1 MASSRTPRRKTR
13 RALRPVAASPA
24 AEALARVAAAAATL
38 APDATV
44 QIWRASSDGR
54 LSPAAAVRSGNASA
68 RRPRPA
74 APRALEAI
82 AAAVVASPGPV
93 VGRRGLTAF
102 AGLRLTRG
110 GRLLGVLAVTTRRRR
125 RFGDQAVALLRVC
138 GAQAATIL
146 EGSGA
151 ADGDSHRLRRL
162 QALSEI
168 GREIAQERD
177 SEALLALISRR
188 ATELLHGDSATVFL
202 VEPADGSLRPAASF
216 GADDWVRDV
225 VVAPGQ
231 GLCGAALLD
240 RKGVI
245 ANDYPSSPWA
255 IMPFRERD
263 WAVIAQPLQHG
274 EALYGV
280 ILVRRREVGHG
291 FTDDDLAAL
300 GDLAVQAAIAL
311 ASARRLE
318 LASARAERVA
328 AAAAIGQL
336 LAKTRDP
343 DRILDLIADKV
354 RDVLGARA
362 FGLFRPLPSGRLA
375 YVRGFGLDD
384 SFMAAHSLAPGE
396 GVVGRAAAERRTI
409 ETADLLR
416 DPAITLSA
424 LARARIEGVGS
435 RAILAAP
442 MLTPDAVLGVLAVYY
457 PVGFRVPA
465 DQVEFL
471 ELLASHGATALDSA
485 RLLAETERRQ
495 ASAETLAAVSQS
507 LASSL
512 DQGTV
517 ITLVVEAVCRLLGCD
532 GGALGLVR
540 PDGVVEI
547 AGRLGLGA
555 EQLRQARIEPGAG
568 LTGWVVTHGQPFWTN
583 DYGHDPRIKPVYA
596 DELREAGIVTMLG
609 VPVRLR
615 DETVGVLFGFHGR
628 AVQIAEQDVALASDL
643 ARMVAIAVANARLYQ
658 EASRREAEARAL
670 FEVGRL
676 IGGTLDAE
684 RVLDLIVE
692 KALELMRV
700 RACGLFRLE
709 ADATLRYARGAGLSR
724 RLVEG
729 LTVVLGEGAGG
740 RAIVERTPVWTRDVL
755 ADPGLRLSP
764 ATRELV
770 EQEGYHGV
778 LAVPILVQGTPFG
791 CLVAYWWEPHEPTP
805 GEIETL
811 ASLAALAAVAL
822 ENARL
827 YGETRRHA
835 ERLERLGQIN
845 RVVSA
850 SLEVD
855 DVLTQIAE
863 AAGSFFEAPLAVVWI
878 ADEGQCA
885 LVRRASHGE
894 PALLR
899 AMPRRLAY
907 GEAAAGWIAE
917 RREALI
923 DLDIATDPRVA
934 GRDLAL
940 ALGVRSFT
948 GFPLLLGDRLL
959 GVLALGRRG
968 EAALTETDLALLRA
982 LLGQAVIAIEN
993 ARLFEA
999 ATSAYHELETA
1010 QDQLV
1015 QTEKLRAL
1023 GEMASGVAHD
1033 FNNLL
1038 AAILGR
1044 VQLILR
1050 QITDPTLARW
1060 LQVIE
1065 QAALDGAQTVRQ
1077 IQEFT
1082 RVRRDQP
1089 TELVDPNR
1097 AVEDAL
1103 EMTRPR
1109 WHGASPAEGV
1119 QVRVETR
1126 LGPVPRVEGHPA
1138 ELREVLTNL
1147 ILNAL
1152 DALPEGGTLSLVTR
1166 AVGDQVEIV
1175 IADSGVGMP
1184 EAVRRR
1190 IFEPFFTT
1198 KGPRGTGLGLAMAYG
1213 IVTRH
1218 GGQIT
1223 VESEEGRGTEFTIR
1237 LPAARRGPIAPVP
1250 GVTLPPGRTA
1260 RILVIDDEPEVRD
1273 TLADILE
1280 AEGHQVVAASSGAEG
1295 LARLGEAGFDL
1306 LMTDLAMPAM
1316 SGWQVAEAVQARVPG
1331 LPVVLVTGWGVEVP
1345 ADQLRKGGVARVLT
1359 KPFRLD
1365 GVRELLAALLQGAS

>member
-1 MASSRTPRRKTR
+1 V
-13 RALRPVAASPA
+13 VAA
-24 AEALARVAAAAATL
+24 VATL

-44 QIWRASSDGR
+44 LVWRARPDGR
-54 LSPAAAVRSGNASA
+54 GLSLVIAGGPGAGGA
-68 RRPRPA
+68 RRPRRA
-74 APRALEAI
+74 APRVPAGL
-82 AAAVVASPGPV
+82 AAAVAASAEPV
-93 VGRRGLTAF
+93 VGRRGVTAF
-102 AGLRLTRG
+102 AGVRLGSGDRPVG
-110 GRLLGVLAVTTRRRR
+110 GLAVITRRRR
-125 RFGDQAVALLRVC
+125 RFPPPALALLRVC
-138 GAQAATIL
+138 GAQAAAVL
-146 EGSGA
+146 EGAPG
-151 ADGDSHRLRRL
+151 ADGESSRLRRL
-162 QALSEI
+162 QAVSEI

-177 SEALLALISRR
+177 SEALLGLISRR
-188 ATELLHGDSATVFL
+188 AAELLHGDSATVFL
-202 VEPADGSLRPAASF
+202 LEPAGGGLRPRASF
-216 GADDWVRDV
+216 GAADWLRDV
-225 VVAPGQ
+225 LVAPGE
-231 GLCGAALLD
+231 GVCGAALLG

-255 IMPFRERD
+255 ITPFRERD

-280 ILVRRREVGHG
+280 ILVRRSEVGRG
-291 FTDDDLAAL
+291 FTENDLAVL

-311 ASARRLE
+311 ASTRRLE

-384 SFMAAHSLAPGE
+384 GFVTAHTLAPGE
-396 GVVGRAAAERRTI
+396 GVVGRAAAERRTV
-409 ETADLLR
+409 ETADVVR
-416 DPAITLSA
+416 DPAVTLSA
-424 LARARIEGVGS
+424 AARARIESVGS

-442 MLTPDAVLGVLAVYY
+442 MLTPDAVLGVLAVYH
-457 PVGFRVPA
+457 PVGFRAPA

-471 ELLASHGATALDSA
+471 ELLASHAATALDSA

-512 DQGTV
+512 DPGTV

-532 GGALGLVR
+532 GGALGLTR

-547 AGRLGLGA
+547 AGWLGLGA
-555 EQLRQARIEPGAG
+555 ERLRQARIDPGAG
-568 LTGWVVTHGQPFWTN
+568 VTGWVIANGQPFWTN
-583 DYGHDPRIKPVYA
+583 DYARDPRLEPVYA
-596 DELREAGIVTMLG
+596 EELREAGIVTLLA
-609 VPVRLR
+609 VPVRLGS
-615 DETVGVLFGFHGR
+615 ETVGVLFGFHGR
-628 AVQIAEQDVALASDL
+628 PVQVADQDVALASDL

-658 EASRREAEARAL
+658 EASRREVEARAL
-670 FEVGRL
+670 FEVGQL

-692 KALELMRV
+692 KALDLMRV

-709 ADATLRYARGAGLSR
+709 ADATLRYARGTGLSR
-724 RLVEG
+724 ALVEG
-729 LTVVLGEGAGG
+729 LTVRLGEGTAG
-740 RAIVERTPVWTRDVL
+740 RAIVERRPVWTRDVT
-755 ADPGLRLSP
+755 ADAGIRLEP
-764 ATRELV
+764 ATRRLV
-770 EQEGYHGV
+770 EQEGYRGV
-778 LAVPILVQGTPFG
+778 LTVPILVQGTPFG
-791 CLVAYWWEPHEPTP
+791 CLVAYWWEPHQPTP

-835 ERLERLGQIN
+835 ARLELLGQVN
-845 RVVSA
+845 RLVSA
-850 SLEVD
+850 SLQVDEV
-855 DVLTQIAE
+855 LAQIAE
-863 AAGSFFEAPLAVVWI
+863 AAGTLFEAPLATVWI
-878 ADEGQCA
+878 ADEGQRV
-885 LVRRASHGE
+885 LVRRAGLGD
-894 PALLR
+894 PALLQ
-899 AMPRRLAY
+899 AMPGQLAY
-907 GEAAAGWIAE
+907 GEAAAGWVAE
-917 RREALI
+917 RREPLI
-923 DLDIATDPRVA
+923 DLDVATDTRIA
-934 GRDLAL
+934 GRALAL
-940 ALGVRSFT
+940 AGGVHSFS

-959 GVLALGRRG
+959 GVLTLGRRG
-968 EAALTETDLALLRA
+968 EAALTETDLALLRT

-1010 QDQLV
+1010 QDQLI

-1050 QITDPTLARW
+1050 QVTDPTLARW

-1082 RVRRDQP
+1082 RVRQDQP

-1097 AVEDAL
+1097 VVEDAL

-1109 WHGASPAEGV
+1109 WHGASSPAGAE
-1119 QVRVETR
+1119 VRIETR
-1126 LGPVPRVEGHPA
+1126 LEPVPPVEAHPA

-1152 DALPEGGTLSLVTR
+1152 DALPGGGTLTLATR
-1166 AVGDQVEIV
+1166 AVEDLVEIV
-1175 IADSGVGMP
+1175 VADNGVGMP

-1198 KGPRGTGLGLAMAYG
+1198 KGPQGTGLGLAMAYG

-1218 GGQIT
+1218 GGQIA
-1223 VESEEGRGTEFTIR
+1223 VDSEEGRGSTFTIR
-1237 LPAARRGPIAPVP
+1237 LPAARGAAGAPAP
-1250 GVTLPPGRTA
+1250 GVALPPELAA

-1273 TLADILE
+1273 TLADILQT
-1280 AEGHQVVAASSGAEG
+1280 EGHRVVAASTGAEG
-1295 LARLGEAGFDL
+1295 LARFGEDEFDL
-1306 LMTDLAMPAM
+1306 VMTDLAMPAM
-1316 SGWQVAEAVQARVPG
+1316 SGWQVAEAVQARAPG
-1331 LPVVLVTGWGVEVP
+1331 LPVVLVTGWGVEVS
-1345 ADQLRKGGVARVLT
+1345 AARLRQSGVARVLT

-1365 GVRELLAALLQGAS
+1365 NVREILAALLRGAGTGVRGE